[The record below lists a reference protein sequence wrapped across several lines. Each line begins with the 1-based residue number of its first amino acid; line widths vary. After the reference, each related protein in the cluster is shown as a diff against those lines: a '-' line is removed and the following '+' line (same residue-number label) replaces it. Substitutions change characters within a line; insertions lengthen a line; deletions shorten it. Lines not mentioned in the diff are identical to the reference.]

1 MNIKFRQYLNIAVCL
16 VLSGCASSPPIQ
28 FYLLDTGNTGA
39 VSSPTVNL
47 SGKAIG
53 VGPVRFPDYLDRPQI
68 VTRSSDNELVLSDTH
83 RWAEP
88 LEENFSR
95 FLAEQFSRLT
105 DSSISIE
112 PSRNRTSLDMR
123 IIIDVIRFDTNAN
136 GDINL
141 VSYWQVENQ
150 DGTQKISQR
159 RSDIQISGYSSS
171 NYPAIVSSMSEAV
184 ARLADEI
191 AEALTD

>member
-1 MNIKFRQYLNIAVCL
+1 
-16 VLSGCASSPPIQ
+16 
-28 FYLLDTGNTGA
+28 
-39 VSSPTVNL
+39 
-47 SGKAIG
+47 
-53 VGPVRFPDYLDRPQI
+53 
-68 VTRSSDNELVLSDTH
+68 
-83 RWAEP
+83 
-88 LEENFSR
+88 
-95 FLAEQFSRLT
+95 
-105 DSSISIE
+105 
-112 PSRNRTSLDMR
+112 MR